1 MTKIVNHVDV
11 LVKLNACGDAI
22 GYARSKPDAESAWRD
37 CERGDW
43 LLWIAASLGVDR
55 NAVVLAVCDCVE
67 MASFPWP
74 EGDDRPRR
82 AIETARA
89 WIRGEASIDE
99 VRAAANAAYA
109 AYAANA
115 ANAAANTAAN
125 AAAYA
130 AGRAANAAYRQ
141 SLSESANIVR
151 KHISW
156 EMIEEKIGVEHAKE
170 VRDANAC
177 EPRTVGMDSL
187 VSRRS

>member
-1 MTKIVNHVDV
+1 
-11 LVKLNACGDAI
+11 
-22 GYARSKPDAESAWRD
+22 
-37 CERGDW
+37 
-43 LLWIAASLGVDR
+43 
-55 NAVVLAVCDCVE
+55 

-99 VRAAANAAYA
+99 VRAAANAA
-109 AYAANA
+109 NA
-115 ANAAANTAAN
+115 ANAAAN

>member
-99 VRAAANAAYA
+99 VRAAANAA
-109 AYAANA
+109 NA
-115 ANAAANTAAN
+115 ANAAAN